1 MNSLLGK
8 IVLVNLGLTLA
19 GMGGAGL
26 ASARAADRLDAALA
40 APAALDADDTCDGSL
55 TSRSEWMLP
64 QRWGTSKLSR
74 IEPGAS
80 PCGGNRTSRTLRAT
94 PIARD
99 AQRDIMVSAME
110 ERVRRSGSVRS
121 AEVSFLIPAGSAA
134 TFNHVAAFAA
144 FDDRD
149 PGFRRLGAAVF
160 RDRLYVELE
169 DRGCRAWA
177 NLFRGVPVPDGLT
190 AERWYRLYAQVEPA
204 ADGGVLI
211 SASVA
216 DLETLEMVAET
227 SFTVWCDL
235 AWYEE
240 AKTGFGF
247 LAERPRGSRNV
258 PEVLVDDYAATAS
271 FAAR

>member
-1 MNSLLGK
+1 MSSLTKK
-8 IVLVNLGLTLA
+8 IVLLNLGLTLA
-19 GMGGAGL
+19 GIGNACK
-26 ASARAADRLDAALA
+26 AAHAAEQPDETRAA
-40 APAALDADDTCDGSL
+40 APAAAGDETCDGSL

-80 PCGGNRTSRTLRAT
+80 PCGRNRTSRTLRAMA
-94 PIARD
+94 IVRD
-99 AQRDIMVSAME
+99 AERDIMVSTME
-110 ERVRRSGSVRS
+110 ERARRSGSVRT
-121 AEVSFLIPAGSAA
+121 AEVSFMIPAASAA

-160 RDRLYVELE
+160 RDRLYVELQ
-169 DRGCRAWA
+169 DPGCRAWA
-177 NLFRGVPVPDGLT
+177 NLFRGVPVPEGLT
-190 AERWYRLYAQVEPA
+190 ADRWYRLYAQVEPA
-204 ADGGVLI
+204 VDGAVLI

-235 AWYEE
+235 AWYED
-240 AKTGFGF
+240 AKTAFGF
-247 LAERPRGSRNV
+247 LAERPRGSRAV
-258 PEVLVDDYAATAS
+258 PEVMVDDYVATAS
-271 FAAR
+271 FAVR